1 MSNQGSARRRPRK
14 SKTMKKAN
22 EYLNQDGQLI
32 LNLAAYNHFSNITDS
47 VYSEICGGFIEGV
60 YQWATHNIDSFDQ
73 CRNEKFTGWTI
84 QFNNGQERKI
94 YIENRILDF
103 ISNKCKGWG
112 HAKNVFNKYVKEVPV
127 IH

>member
-14 SKTMKKAN
+14 SKTMKKAS

-32 LNLAAYNHFSNITDS
+32 LNLAIYNRFSNIGDE

-60 YQWATHNIDSFDQ
+60 YQWSTHNIDEI
-73 CRNEKFTGWTI
+73 NEVTNDNFTGWVI
-84 QFNNGQERKI
+84 SFNGGQIRRRI
-94 YIENRILDF
+94 YIENRILDY

-112 HAKNVFNKYVKEVPV
+112 HAKNVFLKHVKTAN
-127 IH
+127 